1 MDDPRAYYTGKSE
14 GEKQISYTNTYITGE
29 GNDKSLQYFCLKN
42 PMNKRH
48 A

>member
-1 MDDPRAYYTGKSE
+1 MDDPRAYYAGKSE
-14 GEKQISYTNTYITGE
+14 GEKQISYTNAYITGE

-42 PMNKRH
+42 PMNKGH